1 MFDEVANPILTIR
14 YDIKYNSTPPAV
26 CFHHLI
32 LIHMVLDPLNIYVYM
47 VYVVAIF
54 GTMYKTIHIHVHI

>member
-1 MFDEVANPILTIR
+1 MVDEVANPILTIQ
-14 YDIKYNSTPPAV
+14 YDIKFHSTPPAV

-32 LIHMVLDPLNIYVYM
+32 YMVLDPLNIYMYI

-54 GTMYKTIHIHVHI
+54 GTMYKTIHIHE

>member
-1 MFDEVANPILTIR
+1 MFDEVANPILTMR

-26 CFHHLI
+26 CF
-32 LIHMVLDPLNIYVYM
+32 HMVLDPLNIYVYM

-54 GTMYKTIHIHVHI
+54 GTIYKTIHK